1 MNLNNFSDLKG
12 VKAILSDEDIAD
24 VVKLASVLKLGQ
36 KTTEELV
43 SLAYKQPH
51 GVADLIPSIFSVV
64 LAVAAADGKISSSEK
79 KEIFDPLFSS
89 VERHLKDEC
98 FHQISAML
106 ERIPNVKDC
115 VTYIGKLGKNINYEI
130 FDAIIEMVAKS
141 DDKFCFKE
149 KEFLDNFRI
158 KTNRTQAVPVVAT
171 MSSGKSTLIN
181 AMLRSDLLPSEN
193 QACTATVLKVE
204 NYDGI
209 VTPYARSTRLAEGV
223 SDWQP
228 VSAQKLKEW
237 NSQGVAEV
245 EILGN
250 FSKIDFK
257 KAHMVLYDTPGPNN
271 AMDKSHAEITN
282 SILEQAQYGQVV
294 VVLNAEQFGINDEL
308 NFLDRLKFV
317 ASSKSEH
324 VRFLFVLNKFD
335 CLDLDDE
342 SSLQFILKVR
352 KMLNEVDLKRPVL
365 IPTMSRLA
373 LDIRTVLDVSP
384 TTGLTWTNRRQKKL
398 LRDIEY
404 LEENSAHYQEAIS
417 HTKTNQK
424 LYLNAKQNA
433 FVEMSG
439 DSIEL
444 GDQLIP
450 RNRLLEADLLT
461 GIPILEAA
469 LSQSK

>member
-1 MNLNNFSDLKG
+1 
-12 VKAILSDEDIAD
+12 
-24 VVKLASVLKLGQ
+24 
-36 KTTEELV
+36 
-43 SLAYKQPH
+43 
-51 GVADLIPSIFSVV
+51 
-64 LAVAAADGKISSSEK
+64 
-79 KEIFDPLFSS
+79 
-89 VERHLKDEC
+89 
-98 FHQISAML
+98 
-106 ERIPNVKDC
+106 
-115 VTYIGKLGKNINYEI
+115 
-130 FDAIIEMVAKS
+130 
-141 DDKFCFKE
+141 
-149 KEFLDNFRI
+149 
-158 KTNRTQAVPVVAT
+158 
-171 MSSGKSTLIN
+171 
-181 AMLRSDLLPSEN
+181 
-193 QACTATVLKVE
+193 
-204 NYDGI
+204 
-209 VTPYARSTRLAEGV
+209 
-223 SDWQP
+223 
-228 VSAQKLKEW
+228 
-237 NSQGVAEV
+237 
-245 EILGN
+245 
-250 FSKIDFK
+250 
-257 KAHMVLYDTPGPNN
+257 MVLYDTPGPNN

-308 NFLDRLKFV
+308 NFLDRLKFA